1 MNQQPAVGRSLCI
14 GAAQLGAA
22 QHAGAGRLS
31 VEHPGGRRAYL
42 AGKAGASLD
51 A

>member
-1 MNQQPAVGRSLCI
+1 MNLQAAVGRSLFI
-14 GAAQLGAA
+14 GAA

-31 VEHPGGRRAYL
+31 VERPGGRRAYL
-42 AGKAGASLD
+42 AGKAGASPD

>member
-1 MNQQPAVGRSLCI
+1 MNLKTAVGRSQFI
-14 GAAQLGAA
+14 GAA
-22 QHAGAGRLS
+22 QHAGADRLS

-42 AGKAGASLD
+42 AGKAGANLD